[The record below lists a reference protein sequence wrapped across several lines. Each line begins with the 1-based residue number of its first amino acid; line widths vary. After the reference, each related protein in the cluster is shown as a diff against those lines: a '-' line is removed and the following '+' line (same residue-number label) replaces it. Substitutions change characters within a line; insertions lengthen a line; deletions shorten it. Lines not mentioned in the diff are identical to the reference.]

1 MHPAIDP
8 ANTNAGPML
17 TDARTFWQ
25 LPRRKL
31 DRLLAL
37 THQADH
43 VELKLVVP
51 ATAHATTCSSLGI
64 DLSSASA
71 RRVYYLDTKDLM
83 LERHGVVAR
92 IRSLDNKP
100 DDSVIKL
107 RPVVPDELPGRLRR
121 SKRFG
126 VEVDAMPG
134 RFVCSG
140 ALRRRLGRN
149 DVERTMAKG
158 RPLRSL
164 FSKEQLALLAAH
176 VPAQVDIDDL
186 AVFGPVDVR
195 RGKVVLDGLDRALSV
210 ERWTY
215 PDGSSILEL
224 STRCA
229 AATAVPVTAQ
239 VASVLRAYNVDVTG
253 LQQTKTRVTLA
264 YFGCGKR
271 RRTNK

>member
-1 MHPAIDP
+1 MHPATDP
-8 ANTNAGPML
+8 SNPKAGPML
-17 TDARTFWQ
+17 TDARRFWR
-25 LPRRKL
+25 LPRRQL
-31 DRLLAL
+31 NRLLAL

-51 ATAHATTCSSLGI
+51 VAAHAATCASLGV
-64 DLSSASA
+64 DLSRASS
-71 RRVYYLDTKDLM
+71 RRVYYLDTTDLM

-92 IRSLDNKP
+92 IRSFDNKP

-107 RPVVPDELPGRLRR
+107 RPVVPGDIPARLRR

-134 RFVCSG
+134 RFVCTG
-140 ALRRRLGRN
+140 AMRRRLGKN

-158 RPLRSL
+158 RPLRAL

-176 VPAQVDIDDL
+176 TPAPVDIDDL
-186 AVFGPVDVR
+186 AIFGPVDVR
-195 RGKVVLDGLDRALSV
+195 RGKVLLDGLDRVLFV

-229 AATAVPVTAQ
+229 AAAAVPVTAQ
-239 VASVLRAYNVDVTG
+239 VSSVLRRYNVDVTG
-253 LQQTKTRVTLA
+253 FQQTKTRATLA
-264 YFGCGKR
+264 YFGCGQRVSKA
-271 RRTNK
+271 